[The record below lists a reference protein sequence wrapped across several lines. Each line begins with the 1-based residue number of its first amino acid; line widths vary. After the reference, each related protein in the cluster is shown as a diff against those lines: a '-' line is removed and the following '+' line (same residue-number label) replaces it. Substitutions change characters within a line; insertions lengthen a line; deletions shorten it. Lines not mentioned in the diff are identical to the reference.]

1 MLFQF
6 LLFCLNLR
14 KFLNNLIIYKNL
26 NYIFSVF
33 LPTFYFDRYF
43 QTSLKVASVTFGLIF
58 MKFKKLKDL
67 HQENEKIDLQVF
79 YLFELFP
86 ILSYSF
92 PILPIQQLFSKYYS
106 RFLVT
111 SSDWNSEKVYWNQ

>member
-1 MLFQF
+1 M
-6 LLFCLNLR
+6 
-14 KFLNNLIIYKNL
+14 IIYENL

-33 LPTFYFDRYF
+33 LPTFYFARYF

-58 MKFKKLKDL
+58 MKFKKLKYL

-79 YLFELFP
+79 SLFELFP

-106 RFLVT
+106 QFLVT
-111 SSDWNSEKVYWNQ
+111 SSDWNLKKPNGINEVI